1 MKILILED
9 ELEKLEKIEV
19 VISDIGKDIILEK
32 CNNYADFRGL
42 LDKEKY
48 NLIIVDLLV
57 PALQDSE
64 PIDVTK
70 NMVANIRDQDCLN
83 VHTPVIALTQYS
95 NSADKNYK
103 ELNTKNITV
112 IEFLPD
118 ERWKSTLSD
127 RVSEN
132 VPPLH
137 FDFLI
142 FCALDM
148 EAQAFCKL
156 NYTKDDLKIYN
167 GFEYREIRIDN
178 FKGCIIT
185 IPRMG
190 LVNASIT
197 ITRAIEVLKPRLV
210 TMSGICAGLTGKASI
225 YDVII
230 PTTCYQHDAGKWAEE
245 GHLAELY
252 PVQIDESLRQAINV
266 KVQKGDFLRK
276 VMKPIKDKIEK
287 EMIPDDQSRV
297 SPNIKMGVTSSGSS
311 VIADHKMHEII
322 QATHRKLLAF
332 EMENYALFES
342 SRLSTNRPIT
352 FAVKCVVDNGNSIKN
367 DRFQDIGSQIAASTV
382 YHLIK
387 GIM

>member
-178 FKGCIIT
+178 FPHC
-185 IPRMG
+185 
-190 LVNASIT
+190 
-197 ITRAIEVLKPRLV
+197 
-210 TMSGICAGLTGKASI
+210 
-225 YDVII
+225 
-230 PTTCYQHDAGKWAEE
+230 Q
-245 GHLAELY
+245 
-252 PVQIDESLRQAINV
+252 
-266 KVQKGDFLRK
+266 
-276 VMKPIKDKIEK
+276 
-287 EMIPDDQSRV
+287 
-297 SPNIKMGVTSSGSS
+297 
-311 VIADHKMHEII
+311 
-322 QATHRKLLAF
+322 
-332 EMENYALFES
+332 
-342 SRLSTNRPIT
+342 
-352 FAVKCVVDNGNSIKN
+352 NSC
-367 DRFQDIGSQIAASTV
+367 
-382 YHLIK
+382 HPH
-387 GIM
+387 